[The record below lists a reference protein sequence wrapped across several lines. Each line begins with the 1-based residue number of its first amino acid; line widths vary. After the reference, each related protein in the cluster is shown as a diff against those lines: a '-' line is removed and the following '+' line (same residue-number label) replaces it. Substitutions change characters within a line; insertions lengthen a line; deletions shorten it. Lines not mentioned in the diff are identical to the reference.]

1 MKPWMRIVLAITG
14 AGTVL
19 LAAFGVATYLN
30 RDANR
35 MYEAVDITS
44 DDFHDDQRVDLGTM
58 IPGQSVSKTLTVSSL
73 IAEASDVSLS
83 FAEANSGEGEKDVA
97 SFLKVSVK
105 AGDKQSG
112 DMLRTLVSEK
122 REFTF
127 TLEGNGKQEVLFT
140 YTLLDRENVPLATE
154 LDFTL
159 AIRATS
165 QPLL

>member
-1 MKPWMRIVLAITG
+1 M
-14 AGTVL
+14 
-19 LAAFGVATYLN
+19 
-30 RDANR
+30 
-35 MYEAVDITS
+35 
-44 DDFHDDQRVDLGTM
+44 
-58 IPGQSVSKTLTVSSL
+58 
-73 IAEASDVSLS
+73 
-83 FAEANSGEGEKDVA
+83 
-97 SFLKVSVK
+97 K
-105 AGDKQSG
+105 AGDKESG